1 MKDLSLF
8 ALHSKS
14 RSTWDTKTMAAF
26 RPIKKGY
33 SNKKYIPI
41 RKVLL
46 LGILTHHPEATM
58 RQKLLDRSL
67 AELKDIGIT
76 VPRMDCRTDELLF
89 KMIAARR

>member
-1 MKDLSLF
+1 
-8 ALHSKS
+8 
-14 RSTWDTKTMAAF
+14 MAAF

-33 SNKKYIPI
+33 SSKKYIPI